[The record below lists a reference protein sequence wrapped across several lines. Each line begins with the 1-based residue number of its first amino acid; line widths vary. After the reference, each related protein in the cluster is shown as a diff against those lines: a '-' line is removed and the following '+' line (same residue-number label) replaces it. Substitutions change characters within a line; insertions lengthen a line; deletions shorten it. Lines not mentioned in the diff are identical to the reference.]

1 MIKLV
6 YETPDIHKQYTG
18 MHSCE
23 IEIVAEASLDEMLDS
38 YAAFL
43 RAIGYNIPIGAYLQ
57 ISEDEV

>member
-6 YETPDIHKQYTG
+6 YETPEIHKEFTG

-23 IEIVAEASLDEMLDS
+23 IEIVEEASLDEVLDS

-43 RAIGYNIPIGAYLQ
+43 RAIGYGIPIGAYLQ
-57 ISEDEV
+57 VVEDEV